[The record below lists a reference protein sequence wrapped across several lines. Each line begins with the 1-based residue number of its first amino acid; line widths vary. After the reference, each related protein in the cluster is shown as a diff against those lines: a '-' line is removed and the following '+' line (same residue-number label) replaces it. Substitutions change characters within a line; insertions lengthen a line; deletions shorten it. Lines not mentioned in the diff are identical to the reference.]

1 MEREQHSL
9 EHCHKGCYL
18 RCSSHCASLED
29 RAPQLL
35 FLTKG
40 EKNESIFAAWMGN
53 YTNVPSPASRK
64 QAQLGQTCPE
74 CRVGR
79 GRPGMLWK
87 TTLSVAPQSQSLY
100 NCDSF
105 YWSWKM
111 YFTYLLFF
119 KTLSAFLDKL
129 IHQRNHCK
137 YNKAF
142 KKSEI
147 KSVYGLYNSRSF
159 LWSWEGMRSANGDL
173 MTCLI
178 LKDMEEGKRLL
189 AFHSSFPS
197 TSPGSR
203 CKSWRE
209 RATSPFQKLMQHG
222 SSSCRT
228 HRLSGVYVALGR
240 WEMVLSSRKHC
251 SQGTFFNSCGW
262 QTSVSGV
269 LRKTLR
275 EIIVSKRETLRES
288 QLFGAVCA
296 DGLLLCGGGL
306 YS

>member
-1 MEREQHSL
+1 MSQSL
-9 EHCHKGCYL
+9 L
-18 RCSSHCASLED
+18 LEWGIIQMSPHQ
-29 RAPQLL
+29 RAENKRSWARLVQNAEWA
-35 FLTKG
+35 G
-40 EKNESIFAAWMGN
+40 
-53 YTNVPSPASRK
+53 
-64 QAQLGQTCPE
+64 
-74 CRVGR
+74 

-296 DGLLLCGGGL
+296 DGLLLCGGGPVFIGD
-306 YS
+306 SEFTSMWSQSDA